1 MFLDRF
7 HSVQD
12 GHVVISA
19 LQASQFAK
27 EIAGDFNPIHDP
39 DARRF
44 CVPGDLLFAIVL
56 ARFGLSENMTFRFR
70 SLLGENVPLKFV
82 ETENTIDVCDD
93 AGKVYIEV
101 ARSGATTRD
110 EELIETITRAYVA
123 ASGKNFPHTLKP
135 LMESNG
141 VMFNPDRPMVMY
153 ESMSLALE
161 NLDLP
166 SPGLE
171 LHNATLEAAGK
182 RGNVLL
188 EYRLTADHKPVD
200 DRAVHKLDERDHGG
214 ARHLRPRR
222 RTQHRAVDLEGLA
235 AEEAGGLDAVRQ
247 HYQEV
252 RHCALQCA
260 VQAKNDPGVTV

>member
-12 GHVVISA
+12 GHIVISA

-70 SLLGENVPLKFV
+70 SLLGEGVPLKFV

-101 ARSGATTRD
+101 ARSGARTQD
-110 EELIETITRAYVA
+110 AQLIEDITRAYVA

-135 LMESNG
+135 LMESKG
-141 VMFNPDRPMVMY
+141 VMFNPARPLVIY
-153 ESMSLALE
+153 DSMGFCFERLDIADLHLDFVRSSLE
-161 NLDLP
+161 VN
-166 SPGLE
+166 
-171 LHNATLEAAGK
+171 GK
-182 RGNVLL
+182 RGDTLL
-188 EYRLTADHKPVD
+188 EFGIHDGEQCIGSGSK
-200 DRAVHKLDERDHGG
+200 KLVVSGLRDYC
-214 ARHLRPRR
+214 
-222 RTQHRAVDLEGLA
+222 
-235 AEEAGGLDAVRQ
+235 AETMDAFVESFEALKREA
-247 HYQEV
+247 E
-252 RHCALQCA
+252 A
-260 VQAKNDPGVTV
+260 

>member
-70 SLLGENVPLKFV
+70 SLLGKGVPLKFI

-101 ARSGATTRD
+101 ARSGAKTQD
-110 EELIETITRAYVA
+110 AQLIEDITRAYVA

-153 ESMSLALE
+153 ESMSLAL
-161 NLDLP
+161 DL
-166 SPGLE
+166 SLI
-171 LHNATLEAAGK
+171 HI
-182 RGNVLL
+182 
-188 EYRLTADHKPVD
+188 
-200 DRAVHKLDERDHGG
+200 
-214 ARHLRPRR
+214 
-222 RTQHRAVDLEGLA
+222 
-235 AEEAGGLDAVRQ
+235 
-247 HYQEV
+247 
-252 RHCALQCA
+252 
-260 VQAKNDPGVTV
+260 

>member
-56 ARFGLSENMTFRFR
+56 ASFGLSENMTFRFR

-82 ETENTIDVCDD
+82 ETEDTIEVCDD

-101 ARSGATTRD
+101 DRSGATTND
-110 EELIETITRAYVA
+110 QQLIEAITRAYVA

-153 ESMSLALE
+153 ESMSLALDSLE
-161 NLDLP
+161 LP
-166 SPGLE
+166 SPELE
-171 LHNATLEAAGK
+171 LHNATLEEAGK
-182 RGNVLL
+182 RGNVFL
-188 EYRLTADHKPVD
+188 EYRLTADGKPVGEVTK
-200 DRAVHKLDERDHGG
+200 RLVLSG
-214 ARHLRPRR
+214 LRPYS
-222 RTQHRAVDLEGLA
+222 
-235 AEEAGGLDAVRQ
+235 EEAMA
-247 HYQEV
+247 
-252 RHCALQCA
+252 
-260 VQAKNDPGVTV
+260 GVIEEFYRLKARGADYFNKDNRGDQSNANSAG

>member
-12 GHVVISA
+12 GRIVISA
-19 LQASQFAK
+19 RQASQFAK

-44 CVPGDLLFAIVL
+44 CVPGDLLFALVL
-56 ARFGLSENMTFRFR
+56 ARYGLSEQMTFRFR
-70 SLLGENVPLKFV
+70 SLLGENVPLHFV
-82 ETENTIDVCDD
+82 ETEGGLEIRDD
-93 AGKVYIEV
+93 ADKVYIEV
-101 ARSGATTRD
+101 DRSGATTRD
-110 EELIETITRAYVA
+110 EGLIEDITRAYVS

-153 ESMSLALE
+153 ESMSLALDSLE
-161 NLDLP
+161 LP

-171 LHNATLEAAGK
+171 LHNASLDAAGK

-188 EYRLTADHKPVD
+188 EYRLMADNRPMGEVTKRLV
-200 DRAVHKLDERDHGG
+200 LSG
-214 ARHLRPRR
+214 LRPYCPD
-222 RTQHRAVDLEGLA
+222 AMAGVI
-235 AEEAGGLDAVRQ
+235 EEFYRLKARGAD
-247 HYQEV
+247 YFN
-252 RHCALQCA
+252 
-260 VQAKNDPGVTV
+260 NDNNGD

>member
-44 CVPGDLLFAIVL
+44 CVPGDLLFAIIV

-70 SLLGENVPLKFV
+70 SLLGGDVPLRFV
-82 ETENTIDVCDD
+82 ESESTINVCDD

-101 ARSGATTRD
+101 TRSGGLTRD
-110 EELIETITRAYVA
+110 EQLIEDITRAYVS

-153 ESMSLALE
+153 ESMSLSLD

-188 EYRLTADHKPVD
+188 EYRVTADNKPVGEVTK
-200 DRAVHKLDERDHGG
+200 RLILSG
-214 ARHLRPRR
+214 LRPYSPE
-222 RTQHRAVDLEGLA
+222 AMAGVI
-235 AEEAGGLDAVRQ
+235 EEFYRLKARGIDYFNKDNTGDHNNANSAG
-247 HYQEV
+247 
-252 RHCALQCA
+252 
-260 VQAKNDPGVTV
+260 

>member
-7 HSVQD
+7 HSLQD
-12 GHVVISA
+12 GHVIISA

-27 EIAGDFNPIHDP
+27 EIAGDFNPIHNP

-44 CVPGDLLFAIVL
+44 CVPGDLLFAIIL

-70 SLLGENVPLKFV
+70 SLLGEGVPLRFV
-82 ETENTIDVCDD
+82 ESESTIDVRDD

-101 ARSGATTRD
+101 TRSGDLTRD
-110 EELIETITRAYVA
+110 EQLIEDITRAYVS

-141 VMFNPDRPMVMY
+141 VMFNPKRPMVMY
-153 ESMSLALE
+153 ESMSLALD
-161 NLDLP
+161 NLNLP

-188 EYRLTADHKPVD
+188 EYRLTADNKPVGEVTK
-200 DRAVHKLDERDHGG
+200 RLVLSG
-214 ARHLRPRR
+214 LRPYCPE
-222 RTQHRAVDLEGLA
+222 AMAGVI
-235 AEEAGGLDAVRQ
+235 EEFYRLKARGANYFDKGNRGGHNNASSAG
-247 HYQEV
+247 
-252 RHCALQCA
+252 
-260 VQAKNDPGVTV
+260 

>member
-12 GHVVISA
+12 GHVIISA

-27 EIAGDFNPIHDP
+27 EVAGDFNPIHDP

-44 CVPGDLLFAIVL
+44 CVPGDLLFALIL

-70 SLLGENVPLKFV
+70 SLLGEGVPLKFV
-82 ETENTIDVCDD
+82 ETEDAIEVCDD

-101 ARSGATTRD
+101 ARSGARTQD
-110 EELIETITRAYVA
+110 EQLIKDITRAYVA

-153 ESMSLALE
+153 ESMSVALD

-171 LHNATLEAAGK
+171 LHNATLDAAGK

-188 EYRLTADHKPVD
+188 EYQLTADGKTVGEVTK
-200 DRAVHKLDERDHGG
+200 RLVLSG
-214 ARHLRPRR
+214 LRPYC
-222 RTQHRAVDLEGLA
+222 
-235 AEEAGGLDAVRQ
+235 AEAMAGVIEEFYRLKARGAN
-247 HYQEV
+247 YFN
-252 RHCALQCA
+252 
-260 VQAKNDPGVTV
+260 NDNNGGVSNADPAR

>member
-82 ETENTIDVCDD
+82 ETEDTIES
-93 AGKVYIEV
+93 ATMP
-101 ARSGATTRD
+101 ARSILKWTAVAPQQTTN
-110 EELIETITRAYVA
+110 
-123 ASGKNFPHTLKP
+123 S
-135 LMESNG
+135 
-141 VMFNPDRPMVMY
+141 
-153 ESMSLALE
+153 
-161 NLDLP
+161 
-166 SPGLE
+166 
-171 LHNATLEAAGK
+171 
-182 RGNVLL
+182 
-188 EYRLTADHKPVD
+188 
-200 DRAVHKLDERDHGG
+200 
-214 ARHLRPRR
+214 
-222 RTQHRAVDLEGLA
+222 
-235 AEEAGGLDAVRQ
+235 
-247 HYQEV
+247 
-252 RHCALQCA
+252 
-260 VQAKNDPGVTV
+260 